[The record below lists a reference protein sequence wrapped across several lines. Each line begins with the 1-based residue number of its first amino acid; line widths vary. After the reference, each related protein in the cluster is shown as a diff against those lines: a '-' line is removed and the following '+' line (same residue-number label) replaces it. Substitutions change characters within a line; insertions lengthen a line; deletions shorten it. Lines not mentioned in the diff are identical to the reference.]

1 MMTDGPDL
9 NEASSVDR
17 GGEGEGLGEDRGEDV
32 LFGLAGVER
41 RLHARAYHHW
51 VSLLGDAPY
60 PLIDAL
66 DPRGIAD
73 FAANSVLLDFRDGE
87 GDPAIAYIGE
97 ALREECG
104 AVAMPARVADLPPA
118 SLLSRMIGHYPPI
131 LSSKAPAGFEAEF
144 VNDRGR
150 TTLYR
155 AILLPYSSTGQ
166 AIDFIHGV
174 VNWKEVAD
182 PLLQA
187 TLDSALIDAM
197 NADRP
202 ASKSGGDLWTP
213 AEIPATDRIRRDTAA
228 RAHVTFETGAT
239 PGSLVVM
246 VGRVETDGRIAI
258 LGSVTDDPELSDR
271 VLRASQ

>member
-1 MMTDGPDL
+1 MTTGPDL
-9 NEASSVDR
+9 NEASSADR
-17 GGEGEGLGEDRGEDV
+17 DGEGEGLDAALGDDV

-66 DPRGIAD
+66 DPQGIAD
-73 FAANSVLLDFRDGE
+73 FAANSVLLDFRGGE
-87 GDPAIAYIGE
+87 DDPTIAYIGG
-97 ALREECG
+97 ALREECSETP
-104 AVAMPARVADLPPA
+104 MPMRVTDLPPG
-118 SLLSRMIGHYPPI
+118 SLLSRMIGHYPQ
-131 LSSKAPAGFEAEF
+131 LLASKAPAGFEAEF
-144 VNDRGR
+144 VNSRGR

-166 AIDFIHGV
+166 TIDFIHGV

-197 NADRP
+197 GIHRP
-202 ASKSGGDLWTP
+202 AAKPADGVWTQVEAP
-213 AEIPATDRIRRDTAA
+213 ASDRIRRDPAA
-228 RAHVTFETGAT
+228 LAHVTFESGAS
-239 PGSLVVM
+239 PGSLIVM
-246 VGRVETDGRIAI
+246 VGRVETDGRIAV
-258 LGSVTDDPELSDR
+258 LGSVADDPRLADR